1 MRLCLI
7 IFMLMLPFVALAQK
21 AMTNAI
27 DFLLEDKM
35 LASVDASVMIY
46 DLDDDTLLY
55 SHRAGKLVRPA
66 SVLKVVTSVV
76 AAEKLGCDYTFDT
89 ELFISKSGKG
99 ENLYVKGRMD
109 PLFGIDDMVRM
120 ASSVPGGCVVDTL
133 FADCSFLDSL
143 YWGSGWIWDDNPYGF
158 QPYLSPLMVCG
169 GAVEVV
175 VSPASKGEA
184 PHYTVTPES
193 SFYTVVNEARSG
205 DPSLGKL
212 TILRDWLEDSNLI
225 RIRGNCTKRYKE
237 KINMYKSADFFLA
250 LLAEKLDSAG
260 VEVGTISFGC
270 APDDAERIHLVR
282 RPVVDVVDEALME
295 SDNLCAEALVY
306 HLAAMGNEPPLSM
319 DEGCEVL
326 RGFLNREAGGCNG
339 FSVADGSGLSVYD
352 YISARHLINT
362 LRYAYKD
369 SALFNV
375 IYSRLPL
382 SGVSGTMK
390 NRTKDGVAYKKV
402 RAKTGTV
409 KGVCTLAGYAHAV
422 NGHLCA
428 FVILNNGLQKASLV
442 RRWQDKVLEA
452 ICR

>member
-1 MRLCLI
+1 MRLRFI

-89 ELFISKSGKG
+89 ELFISKSDKG

-120 ASSVPGGCVVDTL
+120 ASAVPVGCVVDTL
-133 FADCSFLDSL
+133 FADCSFIDSL
-143 YWGSGWIWDDNPYGF
+143 YWGSGWVWDDNPYGF

-175 VSPASKGEA
+175 VSPASKGKA
-184 PHYTVTPES
+184 PHYKVTPES
-193 SFYTVVNEARSG
+193 SFYTVVNEAVSN
-205 DPSLGKL
+205 DSSLGKL
-212 TILRDWLEDSNLI
+212 IVLRDWLEDSNVI
-225 RIRGNCTKRYKE
+225 RIRGNCSKRYKE
-237 KINMYKSADFFLA
+237 KLNMYKSADFFLA

-260 VEVGTISFGC
+260 VEVKTISFGKVP
-270 APDDAERIHLVR
+270 AAAERIHVTQ
-282 RPVVDVVDEALME
+282 RPLVDVVDEALME

-306 HLAAMGNEPPLSM
+306 HLAAIGNEPPLSM
-319 DEGCEVL
+319 EQGCEVI
-326 RGFLNREAGGCNG
+326 RTFMTENIGVQQE
-339 FSVADGSGLSVYD
+339 FSITDGSGLSVYE
-352 YISARHLINT
+352 SWQ
-362 LRYAYKD
+362 
-369 SALFNV
+369 SSLF
-375 IYSRLPL
+375 
-382 SGVSGTMK
+382 
-390 NRTKDGVAYKKV
+390 
-402 RAKTGTV
+402 
-409 KGVCTLAGYAHAV
+409 
-422 NGHLCA
+422 
-428 FVILNNGLQKASLV
+428 SLHG
-442 RRWQDKVLEA
+442 KFL
-452 ICR
+452 